1 MSRKWMLI
9 ALMLILA
16 GLLAAC
22 GGNGGGGGAA
32 PSAGTIRIVTQNIR
46 FNPNTLT
53 IKAGQKVTVEL
64 INKDRVPHTF
74 EIEGVQGVGVGVP
87 PGGEATLEF
96 SIDKP
101 GTYTIFCGVGS
112 HRAQGMV
119 GTLTV
124 QP

>member
-1 MSRKWMLI
+1 MWIGVVL
-9 ALMLILA
+9 LT

-22 GGNGGGGGAA
+22 GGGGGGSQA
-32 PSAGTIRIVTQNIR
+32 PAEGPIRIVTQNIR
-46 FNPNTLT
+46 FNPNALT

-64 INKDRVPHTF
+64 VNKDGVPHTF
-74 EIEGVQGVGVGVP
+74 QIEGVEGVGVGVP

-96 SIDKP
+96 TIDQP
-101 GTYTIFCGVGS
+101 GTYTIFCGVDN

>member
-1 MSRKWMLI
+1 MLI
-9 ALMLILA
+9 GVALLLV

-22 GGNGGGGGAA
+22 GGRGGSSA
-32 PSAGTIRIVTQNIR
+32 PTESAIRIVTQNIR

-53 IKAGQKVTVEL
+53 VKAGQKVTVEL
-64 INKDRVPHTF
+64 INKDGVPHTF
-74 EIEGVQGVGVGVP
+74 QIEGVEGIGVGVP

-96 SIDKP
+96 TIDQP
-101 GTYTIFCGVGS
+101 GTYTIFCGVGN